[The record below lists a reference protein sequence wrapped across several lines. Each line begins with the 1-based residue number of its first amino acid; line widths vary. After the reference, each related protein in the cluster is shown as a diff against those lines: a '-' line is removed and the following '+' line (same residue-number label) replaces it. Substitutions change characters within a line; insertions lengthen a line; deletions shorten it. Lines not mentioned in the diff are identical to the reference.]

1 MTDRQIPGI
10 HHVTAIASDPQRNV
24 AFYTDALGLRLVKL
38 TVNFDDPGT
47 YHLYYGDEQGHPGT
61 ILTFF
66 PWPGARR
73 GRRGAGQ
80 VAATSFLV
88 PEGTLAYWEER
99 LQSMSVI
106 VAERERRFDQ
116 EVLPFLDPDFLQ
128 LELVAHPEAA
138 GIAPWQDGP
147 VAPER
152 AIRGFHG
159 ATLWESDPE
168 PTVDLLTKAMGFE
181 PEAEEGQRL
190 RFRAA
195 RDKQPGLGSVVD
207 VVQVTDGEQG
217 WGGAGTVHH
226 IAWRTADDAQ
236 QLAWRQELLARG
248 LHVTPVMDRQYFRS
262 IYYRE
267 PGGVLFEIA
276 TDPPGF
282 TRDESLAELGTHLK
296 LPPWLEPR
304 RAEIE
309 SALPELRTTRTTL
322 HEPA

>member
-1 MTDRQIPGI
+1 MMDRQIPGI
-10 HHVTAIASDPQRNV
+10 HHVTAIASDPRRNV
-24 AFYTDALGLRLVKL
+24 AFYTDVLGLRLVKL

-47 YHLYYGDEQGHPGT
+47 YHLYYGNEQGQPGT

-88 PEGTLAYWEER
+88 PEGTLGYWEER
-99 LQSMSVI
+99 LQRMGASI
-106 VAERERRFDQ
+106 GQRQRRFEQ
-116 EVLPFLDPDFLQ
+116 EVLPFLDPDALQ
-128 LELVAHPEAA
+128 LELVAHPAAA
-138 GIAPWQDGP
+138 GIDPWRDGP
-147 VAPER
+147 VTAER
-152 AIRGFHG
+152 AVRGFYG
-159 ATLWESDPE
+159 ATLWEIDPE
-168 PTVDLLTKAMGFE
+168 PTVDLLTKIMGFE
-181 PEAEEGQRL
+181 LEAEEGERF

-195 RDKQPGLGSVVD
+195 STGPGSVIDIVHLAR
-207 VVQVTDGEQG
+207 GEQG

-226 IAWRTADDAQ
+226 IAYRTPDDAQ
-236 QLAWRQELLARG
+236 QLAWRQELMARG
-248 LHVTPVMDRQYFRS
+248 LHVTPVMDRQYFHS

-282 TRDESLAELGTHLK
+282 TRDESLAELGSHLK
-296 LPPWLEPR
+296 LPSWLEPR

-309 SALPELRTTRTTL
+309 AALPDLQASRIAF